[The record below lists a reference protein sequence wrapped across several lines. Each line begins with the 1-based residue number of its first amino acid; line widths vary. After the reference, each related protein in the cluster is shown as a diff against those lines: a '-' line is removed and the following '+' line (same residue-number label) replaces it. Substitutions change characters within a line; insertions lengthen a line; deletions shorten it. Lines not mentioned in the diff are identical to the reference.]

1 MWLVKRLAFGVFAF
15 FPAIAIS
22 VGLAGTK
29 PGSRSVSAAHPAEI
43 AQATAEAPADAG
55 AANDSAATEEAGEE
69 GTEEEPVIFTED
81 FLADAAHIE
90 GGKEVWEGTC
100 RGCHGAQAYPGKAP
114 KLRPKRYTPEFV
126 FDRVTNGYKQMPAW
140 KDVFTKEERMDVV
153 AWILSDDF
161 AP

>member
-1 MWLVKRLAFGVFAF
+1 MRLVKRLAFGAFVFS
-15 FPAIAIS
+15 PVILMS
-22 VGLAGTK
+22 VGVAATE
-29 PGSRSVSAAHPAEI
+29 SSSERVSSAHLVEV
-43 AQATAEAPADAG
+43 AQATAEAPSDAG
-55 AANDSAATEEAGEE
+55 ATDDSAAPEEAAEE
-69 GTEEEPVIFTED
+69 GTGEEAVIFTED

-100 RGCHGAQAYPGKAP
+100 RGCHGARAYPGKGP

-126 FDRVTNGYKQMPAW
+126 FDRVTNGYKKMPPW